1 MNLSR
6 CSRALVAA
14 LLLVSVVAGTVAAVN
29 DEAEGVPSDARV
41 GSEVTATYTFTD
53 LYSDYESWT
62 LHGETNLTDVTWTVR
77 ELDQAGNQV
86 DQNSYDGASFD
97 EDVSL
102 DSDTATVEVKV
113 TGTVPAVENFT
124 YDPPQR
130 FRFASFAQTRQGGAS
145 EQITEDRVHHY
156 TNESKQAR
164 EAIDEA
170 AAAVEGSGSGDAQ
183 NALNNA
189 IAAYDKSNFELAR
202 DLASEAE
209 NKASQS
215 KQTQMLLFGGLGVV
229 ALALVVGGVYY
240 WRQQRDTYDKLR

>member
-6 CSRALVAA
+6 YSRALVAA
-14 LLLVSVVAGTVAAVN
+14 LLLVSVVAGTAAAV
-29 DEAEGVPSDARV
+29 DAEAEGVPSDAKV
-41 GSEVTATYTFTD
+41 GSEVTATYTFTN

-102 DSDTATVEVKV
+102 NSDTATVKVKV

-130 FRFASFAQTRQGGAS
+130 FLFASFAQTRQGGAS
-145 EQITEDRVHHY
+145 ERITRDRVHHY
-156 TNESKQAR
+156 TNESEKAR
-164 EAIDEA
+164 QAIDKA
-170 AAAVEGSGSGDAQ
+170 TAAVEGSGSGDAK

-229 ALALVVGGVYY
+229 ALALVGGGVYY